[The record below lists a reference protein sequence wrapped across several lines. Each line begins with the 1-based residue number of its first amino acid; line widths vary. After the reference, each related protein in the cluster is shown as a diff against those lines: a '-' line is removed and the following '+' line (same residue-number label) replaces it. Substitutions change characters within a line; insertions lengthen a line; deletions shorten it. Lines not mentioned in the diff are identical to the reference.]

1 MEMRVLIKLTK
12 EELIGIIK
20 QERRRIRELEKRMKN
35 LDKIW
40 RDFYRQKQWKKNLHT
55 KNQK

>member
-1 MEMRVLIKLTK
+1 MEMRVLMKLSK

-20 QERRRIRELEKRMKN
+20 QERRRIKELEKRMKN

-40 RDFYRQKQWKKNLHT
+40 RDFYRGKEWRKK
-55 KNQK
+55 